1 MKKMLIVLSM
11 VLVALAVFVSGCVTV
26 APEVSKTA
34 TYTAAEKPAVVDG
47 VFSYSL
53 DEVYYACESV
63 LEGEGWRIK
72 EEDKQTGRI
81 ITENKKD
88 WMGFTASLMVKVRS
102 AANNKI
108 KVEWIQSNGMDM
120 STALRDKQEETS
132 QGSSAYSQAWNYK
145 LLEKLKEGK

>member
-1 MKKMLIVLSM
+1 MKKLIVLA
-11 VLVALAVFVSGCVTV
+11 VAVFSVFVFISCVTV

-47 VFSYSL
+47 IFSYFL

-88 WMGFTASLMVKVRS
+88 WMGFTASLMVKVRTS
-102 AANNKI
+102 ANNKV